1 MSIIV
6 FLVILLQYQ
15 YFTNII
21 QTMNSLFSTKIGV
34 VWFIDQRYDRFVFN
48 NSGNI
53 SGLLFGN
60 MYCISSL
67 PFVIHRNEACAF
79 GYRSNYYYCCYYYL
93 LYCSY
98 SYYFVFC
105 LLIVFVLVLL
115 YIILL
120 TILLLCIYWIISTI
134 YNGNVYYM
142 SWFIIP

>member
-1 MSIIV
+1 
-6 FLVILLQYQ
+6 
-15 YFTNII
+15 
-21 QTMNSLFSTKIGV
+21 MNSLFCTKIGV
-34 VWFIDQRYDRFVFN
+34 VWFIDHRYDRFVFN

-98 SYYFVFC
+98 SYYFFLFINC
-105 LLIVFVLVLL
+105 ILI
-115 YIILL
+115 I
-120 TILLLCIYWIISTI
+120 I
-134 YNGNVYYM
+134 YNIVSNIIIMYLLNHKYYL
-142 SWFIIP
+142 